1 MYVFNYN
8 KTSREVTDD
17 FAEKIAEQL
26 LTKGK
31 DDYLVV
37 GKQFIGQIKKFE
49 SLEAIDNDI
58 ASDEE
63 WETNRPPMPTIR
75 TGWEKPPQ
83 WNGNS
88 QRPCLIFQPPPNP

>member
-1 MYVFNYN
+1 MYTFNFN

-17 FAEKIAEQL
+17 FAEKVAEQL

-31 DDYLVV
+31 DDYFVI

-63 WETNRPPMPTIR
+63 WEINRPPMPTS
-75 TGWEKPPQ
+75 EKDGKSTH
-83 WNGNS
+83 NGVAI
-88 QRPCLIFQPPPNP
+88 PDDLKLDI